1 MKHAPV
7 YNSQFEAI
15 EADVRDEMERAAPN
29 LLAEL
34 TLDGL
39 YNCWVNDREVNLGE
53 LFLGEML
60 TALAKSA
67 EAGELPVDVYVAFN
81 RMRDYAI
88 SGHAGL
94 RLRQQCVKWA
104 A

>member
-7 YNSQFEAI
+7 YDSQFEAI

-34 TLDGL
+34 MLDGL

-53 LFLGEML
+53 LRLGELL
-60 TALAKSA
+60 TALDTHADD
-67 EAGELPVDVYVAFN
+67 LPADVRVAFEV
-81 RMRDYAI
+81 MRDYAVE
-88 SGHAGL
+88 GHAGL
-94 RLRQQCVKWA
+94 RMRQQRVKWA

>member
-1 MKHAPV
+1 MNYAPI
-7 YNSQFEAI
+7 YDSQLEAI
-15 EADVRDEMERAAPN
+15 AADVRDEMERAAPN

-39 YNCWVNDREVNLGE
+39 YNTWVNDSEVNLGE

-60 TALAKSA
+60 A
-67 EAGELPVDVYVAFN
+67 ELVKHADDLPTDVRVAFE
-81 RMRDYAI
+81 RMRDYAVD
-88 SGHAGL
+88 GHAGL

>member
-1 MKHAPV
+1 MNHAPV
-7 YNSQFEAI
+7 YDSQFEAI

-39 YNCWVNDREVNLGE
+39 YNTWVNDSEVNLGE

-60 TALAKSA
+60 AAIAKSA
-67 EAGELPVDVYVAFN
+67 EAGELPADVHVAFE

-88 SGHAGL
+88 EGHAGL
-94 RLRQQCVKWA
+94 RLRQQRVKWA

>member
-1 MKHAPV
+1 MKHAPI
-7 YNSQFEAI
+7 YDSQFEAI
-15 EADVRDEMERAAPN
+15 AADVRDEMERAAPN

-39 YNCWVNDREVNLGE
+39 YNTWVNDSEVNLGE
-53 LFLGEML
+53 FFLGELL
-60 TALAKSA
+60 TALAKA
-67 EAGELPVDVYVAFN
+67 ADADTLPVDVHVAFE

-88 SGHAGL
+88 DGHAGL
-94 RLRQQCVKWA
+94 RMRQQCMKRA